1 MVKGDSMKKKFN
13 MLIIFI
19 FLLLVGCSKE
29 KYTVCNLKLSDKNFG
44 YNLNSTYKV
53 YYDNNYVKKIDKK
66 EVYSSQNEEVLNYF
80 FDLKLIDYNNLND
93 LYGGYEF
100 SIEQNKS
107 SIIINTIIQ
116 LDKVDIKRM
125 LKDGYIDNNYVVS
138 NKLTVSGLKYLYQS
152 KGFICDI

>member
-1 MVKGDSMKKKFN
+1 MKKKFN